1 MACAPHRQTL
11 RRCLGGKYECLRA
24 RHCSSSQA
32 HNTCVQR
39 KQRNRI
45 STLPFAEA
53 ETGLD
58 RPALTQAIAPL
69 ALRPLLP
76 NSGGTALT
84 RLPLAQLP
92 PFPAQH
98 PLPAGRISLDR
109 TNPNPANLSVP
120 LSSPQIAHRY
130 RCQPPGIGY
139 RYRFQP
145 PGIPQRYR
153 CQVSQNPETYNSS
166 RSPIPRLYRITI
178 HRRCRATIGSVE
190 PLRTSRLG

>member
-76 NSGGTALT
+76 SSGGTALT

-120 LSSPQIAHRY
+120 LSSPKSPIGTVVN
-130 RCQPPGIGY
+130 PPESAIGTD
-139 RYRFQP
+139 FNP
-145 PGIPQRYR
+145 PESPNGTVVKSPKTPKRTIR
-153 CQVSQNPETYNSS
+153 PEAQSLGCIGS
-166 RSPIPRLYRITI
+166 RSIAVAGQRSGP
-178 HRRCRATIGSVE
+178 
-190 PLRTSRLG
+190 